1 MLVSAVFV
9 LQCKVSKVLTFP
21 RFQLI
26 QQLCLFFWVW
36 QKIFMDSHGSLT
48 APVGNDCGGLYR
60 SDDTVP
66 CERFT
71 ISLVKNAT
79 KTVRFCLSQHLIS
92 LAIVD
97 EVSLI
102 SCGASSLASRHKDF
116 LIRIRAASQHCSQLQ
131 LSWATIMRWIS
142 VFLPKCNWTYLHKPC
157 PTFFKE
163 L

>member
-1 MLVSAVFV
+1 MLVFAVFV

-26 QQLCLFFWVW
+26 QQLCLSSGFDKNF
-36 QKIFMDSHGSLT
+36 FMDSHGSLT
-48 APVGNDCGGLYR
+48 APVGNDRGGLFR

-71 ISLVKNAT
+71 ISLAQNAT
-79 KTVRFCLSQHLIS
+79 ATVRFCLSQHLIP

-97 EVSLI
+97 GVSLI

-116 LIRIRAASQHCSQLQ
+116 LIRIRAE
-131 LSWATIMRWIS
+131 LS
-142 VFLPKCNWTYLHKPC
+142 
-157 PTFFKE
+157 
-163 L
+163 